1 MSRRLSGL
9 SWAALLAGLLAL
21 SGCVTPATGDDSY
34 RGKAYLSL
42 EAATSEV
49 ETTSLTVAVVLRD
62 RIFTTTADETV
73 TASEKALGSIS
84 AAFES
89 VQPPPQSDPLRDQV
103 SQLLSDAED
112 SVAAARIAIRR
123 SDRAALA
130 EVASS
135 LGRVSV
141 QLDQAERSLG

>member
-1 MSRRLSGL
+1 LSL
-9 SWAALLAGLLAL
+9 AALLAGLLAL

-49 ETTSLTVAVVLRD
+49 ETTSLTVAVVLRHG
-62 RIFTTTADETV
+62 IFTTTADETV

-112 SVAAARIAIRR
+112 AVAATRIAIRR

-130 EVASS
+130 EVASN
-135 LGRVSV
+135 LGTVSE
-141 QLDQAERSLG
+141 QLDQAERGLG